1 MDTMFEDKYNLTLKE
16 NLFLLRK
23 HFSSVVYTG
32 LKMENRNITFPQ
44 TEVIL
49 QGINDGAV
57 ALDDIYAILGMKHA
71 IEVLIKNID
80 KPLTS
85 SIIKKFNLH
94 IAKEEAIESGVIR
107 SGRVSISGTD
117 YIPPAVTDA
126 MLDDNLSRVLSS
138 RKTYTEKAIDLFLDL
153 IYTQYF
159 WDGNKRTALLSA
171 NFLLCQHGLGLLE
184 IMDRDMVEFATLLNN
199 MFNTGQRDQIKV
211 FLYNHCIT
219 GID

>member
-1 MDTMFEDKYNLTLKE
+1 MFEDKYNLTLKE

-49 QGINDGAV
+49 QGVNDGAV

-71 IEVLIKNID
+71 IEVFIKNID

-85 SIIKKFNLH
+85 SIIKEFNLH

-117 YIPPAVTDA
+117 YVPPAVTDA
-126 MLDDNLSRVLSS
+126 MLNDNLSRVLSS

-159 WDGNKRTALLSA
+159 WDGNKRTALLGA

-199 MFNTGQRDQIKV
+199 MFNTGERDQIKV
-211 FLYNHCIT
+211 FLYSHSLT